1 MNLKP
6 IHHLGKV
13 NWDVILK
20 SLDSLLSVSGTFS
33 GSSYT
38 EITERQDSKHIRGEL
53 SQVFSILDEIT
64 AEIVHGVHTKGAVL
78 LKGIGQSYNSEQQAR
93 ILYLLSVMMGQPAA
107 ADKVSGQVIWDIR
120 QRILPVGSQA
130 YYATSPDSVIRYP
143 LEACFTSDREA
154 RKQAEP
160 LVV

>member
-1 MNLKP
+1 M
-6 IHHLGKV
+6 
-13 NWDVILK
+13 
-20 SLDSLLSVSGTFS
+20 
-33 GSSYT
+33 
-38 EITERQDSKHIRGEL
+38 
-53 SQVFSILDEIT
+53 
-64 AEIVHGVHTKGAVL
+64 HTKDAVL

-93 ILYLLSVMMGQPAA
+93 VPYLLSVMMGQPAA